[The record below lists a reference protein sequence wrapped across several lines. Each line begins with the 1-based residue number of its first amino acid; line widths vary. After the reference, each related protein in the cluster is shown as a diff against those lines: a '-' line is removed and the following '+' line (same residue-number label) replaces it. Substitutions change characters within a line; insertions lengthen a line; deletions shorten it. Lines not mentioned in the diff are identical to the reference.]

1 MRFSKDSLDTQF
13 LKITFILASLFIKM
27 MKLLTNMFFKEKIYL
42 KKNRKYVEI
51 LKNIL
56 LLTMKISKLINH
68 LIDMC

>member
-1 MRFSKDSLDTQF
+1 
-13 LKITFILASLFIKM
+13 M